1 MFRIHFSMATGY
13 FSIKDEKGQSLFASK
28 DEHSTE
34 AALMALR
41 LDSEPAYQ
49 DWLAANDAML
59 EAA

>member
-1 MFRIHFSMATGY
+1 MATGY
-13 FSIKDEKGQSLFASK
+13 FTIKDEDGQTLFASK

-41 LDSEPAYQ
+41 LDSDRAYQ